1 MLTIVFMQCECNQ
14 NPTLPPNVP
23 NNSRTSPAGNRASSS
38 TSGSGKPASSS
49 HTTEPIGDLNDS
61 IISAIQDDLLRDTVK
76 ALKVGNKENF
86 RKGNATIYQILST
99 AVREPQNNVPIL
111 KYLLERGKVNVD
123 TPIDYGATVL
133 VEAVN
138 SFPDGYKQEVVKFL
152 LENGANPNAPDNY
165 SRTPLD
171 WAIFSN
177 NLDAVKL
184 LVEAVGD
191 CNAVCGEYGYRP
203 LHQAAAKGD
212 IDIVKYL
219 LQKGADKGLLNSKGE
234 KPYQCT
240 SDPFIK
246 QLLTP

>member
-1 MLTIVFMQCECNQ
+1 MQCECAQ
-14 NPTLPPNVP
+14 NPVLPPNVP
-23 NNSRTSPAGNRASSS
+23 NNSRTSPAANRASPS
-38 TSGSGKPASSS
+38 TSGSGKPTSSS

-76 ALKVGNKENF
+76 ALKAGNKENLQ
-86 RKGNATIYQILST
+86 KDNDTTYQVLSA
-99 AVREPQNNVPIL
+99 AVREPQNNVLIL
-111 KYLLERGKVNVD
+111 KYLLEKGKVNVD

-133 VEAVN
+133 VEAVA
-138 SFPDGYKQEVVKFL
+138 SPSDSYKHEVVKSL

-165 SRTPLD
+165 NRTPLD

-184 LVEAVGD
+184 LVEAGGD

-203 LHQAAAKGD
+203 LHQAAVSKN
-212 IDIVKYL
+212 IDTVKYL
-219 LQKGADKGLLNSKGE
+219 LQKGADKGLLNSNGE

>member
-1 MLTIVFMQCECNQ
+1 MVFLQCECGQ
-14 NPTLPPNVP
+14 NPTLPPSKKNIARV
-23 NNSRTSPAGNRASSS
+23 SSS
-38 TSGSGKPASSS
+38 SNESPSPTSNTGKPASSTHS
-49 HTTEPIGDLNDS
+49 SETLGDLDDS
-61 IISAIQDDLLRDTVK
+61 IILAIQNDLLRDTVK
-76 ALKVGNKENF
+76 ALKAGNKENLQ
-86 RKGNATIYQILST
+86 KDNDTTYQVLSA
-99 AVREPQNNVPIL
+99 AVSEPQNNVLIL
-111 KYLLERGKVNVD
+111 KYLLEKGKVNVD

-138 SFPDGYKQEVVKFL
+138 SSPHSYKHEVVKFL
-152 LENGANPNAPDNY
+152 LENGANPNAPDDY

-184 LVEAVGD
+184 LIEAGGD
-191 CNAVCGEYGYRP
+191 CNAVCGEDGYRP
-203 LHQAAAKGD
+203 LHQAAARGD